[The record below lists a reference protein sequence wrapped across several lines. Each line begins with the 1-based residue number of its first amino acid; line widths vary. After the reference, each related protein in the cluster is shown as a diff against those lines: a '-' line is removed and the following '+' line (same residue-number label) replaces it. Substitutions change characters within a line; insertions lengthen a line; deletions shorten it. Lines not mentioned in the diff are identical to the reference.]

1 LDIVKPQP
9 DQIFKND
16 NVSLVRYDANKNV
29 MVKKLLQRKTST
41 EWYDWYKDFQQR
53 NTKYPRVEEIGD
65 DYYCMEYIPNYGTV
79 GQWIDDKTI
88 LQDVPFTKEHGIDL
102 LKTLTTCWNDGLEF
116 SKSLPDNK
124 FWCHCDLEIWNV
136 LVLEDFSF
144 KVIDPDSWNIV
155 NGYDTLDQ
163 GLNNVCREIG
173 FNKIGKSNV

>member
-1 LDIVKPQP
+1 
-9 DQIFKND
+9 
-16 NVSLVRYDANKNV
+16 
-29 MVKKLLQRKTST
+29 M
-41 EWYDWYKDFQQR
+41 
-53 NTKYPRVEEIGD
+53 G
-65 DYYCMEYIPNYGTV
+65 
-79 GQWIDDKTI
+79 DKTYN
-88 LQDVPFTKEHGIDL
+88 
-102 LKTLTTCWNDGLEF
+102 TLHYNFKSSD
-116 SKSLPDNK
+116 KSLPDNK